1 MTGSARRGER
11 LSRARVERI
20 VAATNT
26 APSADNCQPWRFSWD
41 GEALAIA
48 LDPRRAKSALDH
60 LERVSRITLGGVIEA
75 LTIAAAAEGLAPRV
89 TLDLDLNLDLDLDP
103 TPGLPGTTWATA
115 RFEPAAGPHELE
127 GTLDLRCTDRR
138 LYRGGSLEAPVF
150 DAIRSD
156 AARDPGCGVRFLDR
170 CPPDLLDY
178 LLDGDGYVW
187 RHDVP
192 YREIM
197 AWFRFSQ
204 REIDATRD
212 GAPWRSLGFDVPEL
226 PGLGLARS
234 RWVQRLLDQGGFSR
248 LWRHRLSAQLAS
260 SAGLFCVTAP
270 STSPRDLVRAGRLA
284 LRAWLRLNRAGHGVQ
299 PFVVQSLFAHAF
311 AEGRPA
317 PGTLPDFIDL
327 FRRGPSLLAR
337 AFGLDAGEQALW
349 LFRTGLSPA
358 LPAKLRTRR
367 LPVEKLL
374 TWTAPPAG

>member
-1 MTGSARRGER
+1 MIKSSR
-11 LSRARVERI
+11 LGDGLTRARVERI
-20 VAATNT
+20 VDATNT

-41 GEALAIA
+41 GEALAITH
-48 LDPRRAKSALDH
+48 DRRRAKNVLDH
-60 LERVSRITLGGVIEA
+60 LERMSQITLGGVVEA
-75 LTIAAAAEGLAPRV
+75 LTIAAAAEGLAPR
-89 TLDLDLNLDLDLDP
+89 LEL

-127 GTLDLRCTDRR
+127 GTLEPRCTDRR
-138 LYRGGSLEAPVF
+138 LYQGGSLDAPVF

-178 LLDGDGYVW
+178 LLRGDGYVW
-187 RHDVP
+187 HHDGP
-192 YREIM
+192 YRDIM

-204 REIDATRD
+204 REIDETRD
-212 GAPWRSLGFDVPEL
+212 GAPWRSLGFDIPEL

-234 RWVQRLLDQGGFSR
+234 RWVQRLIDKGGFAR
-248 LWRHRLSAQLAS
+248 LWRHRLAAQLAS

-270 STSPRDLVRAGRLA
+270 STSPLDFVRAGRLA
-284 LRAWLRLNRAGHGVQ
+284 LRTWLRLNRAGYGVQ
-299 PFVVQSLFAHAF
+299 PFIVQSVFAHAF
-311 AEGRPA
+311 AEGNPA
-317 PGTLPDFIDL
+317 PGTLPEFIEL

-337 AFGLDAGEQALW
+337 AFGLDADEQAIW
-349 LFRTGLSPA
+349 LFRTGRSPA
-358 LPAKLRTRR
+358 MPSKLRTRR